1 MRNKTIAVRIR
12 LKDELLAKL
21 QKLAQLE
28 RTDRTSLIRSL
39 LSRGADEVLA
49 EKALV
54 LYSKGDLSIEQAAKL
69 AGATSWEII
78 SMMVERGINHAG
90 TGEELR
96 MDAKRRLGE
105 LGLKKL
111 AATL

>member
-1 MRNKTIAVRIR
+1 MNVVNIR
-12 LKDELLAKL
+12 LEEELLEKL
-21 QKLAQLE
+21 QKLARLE

-49 EKALV
+49 EKALL
-54 LYSKGDLSIEQAAKL
+54 LYSKGELSIEQAAKL
-69 AGATSWEII
+69 AGATPWEII

-96 MDAKRRLGE
+96 LDAKRRLGE
-105 LGLKKL
+105 LGLRKL
-111 AATL
+111 AAML